1 MFKFDDKFF
10 LKNVQINEMCF
21 VPNTRVFLSVG
32 VCKIY
37 RQWCWLEAA
46 GSLTYYRF
54 FFFFW
59 LKVRGEVYSYS
70 IIHTTTSKGE
80 FVFYKLSRE
89 VVDFK
94 RKSRSQRFSYI
105 NV

>member
-37 RQWCWLEAA
+37 RKWCWLEAT

-54 FFFFW
+54 FFFF
-59 LKVRGEVYSYS
+59 G
-70 IIHTTTSKGE
+70 
-80 FVFYKLSRE
+80 
-89 VVDFK
+89 
-94 RKSRSQRFSYI
+94 
-105 NV
+105 

>member
-10 LKNVQINEMCF
+10 FKKVQINEMCF

-37 RQWCWLEAA
+37 RKWCWLEAT

-54 FFFFW
+54 FFF
-59 LKVRGEVYSYS
+59 G
-70 IIHTTTSKGE
+70 
-80 FVFYKLSRE
+80 
-89 VVDFK
+89 
-94 RKSRSQRFSYI
+94 
-105 NV
+105 

>member
-1 MFKFDDKFF
+1 
-10 LKNVQINEMCF
+10 
-21 VPNTRVFLSVG
+21 
-32 VCKIY
+32 
-37 RQWCWLEAA
+37 
-46 GSLTYYRF
+46 
-54 FFFFW
+54 
-59 LKVRGEVYSYS
+59 VRGEVYSYS